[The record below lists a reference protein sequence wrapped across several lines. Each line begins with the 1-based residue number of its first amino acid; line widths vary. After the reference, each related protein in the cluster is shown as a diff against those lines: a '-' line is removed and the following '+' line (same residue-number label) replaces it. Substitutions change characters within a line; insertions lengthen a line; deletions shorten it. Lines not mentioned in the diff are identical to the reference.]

1 MAYEVSW
8 YQPKRVIYLQVSG
21 AFTIKELERAA
32 VFIGDGIRNS
42 AVPVHLIVDVRAVK
56 SIPTNVLEI
65 KTINDYLGHDKMG
78 WLIIVGAHSLVNMIA
93 VVISQLMKTQY
104 RNFKQLD
111 AALQFLMEE
120 DEGVGELRER

>member
-1 MAYEVSW
+1 MTYEVSW

-21 AFTIKELERAA
+21 AFTIRELERAA
-32 VFIGDGIRNS
+32 VFIGEGVRS
-42 AVPVHLIVDVRAVK
+42 SVVPVHLIVDVREVK
-56 SIPTNVLEI
+56 TIPTNVLEI

-120 DEGVGELRER
+120 DEGVGELLER